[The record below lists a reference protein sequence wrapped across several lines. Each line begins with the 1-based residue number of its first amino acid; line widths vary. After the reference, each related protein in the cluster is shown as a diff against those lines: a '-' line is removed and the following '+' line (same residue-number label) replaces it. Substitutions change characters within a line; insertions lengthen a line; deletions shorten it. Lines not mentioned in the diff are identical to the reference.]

1 MWCNSFGLADKG
13 SLGAGGAS
21 QEDDVTR
28 NRSRL
33 GTLIVIGMLGS
44 LLPLTALP
52 AGATTGDLVITGV
65 VDGPL
70 PGGLPKA
77 IELYVANDIPDLS
90 IYGVGSANN
99 GNPSTGPEFTFPAV
113 AATAGDFIYLA
124 SEIPGFTA
132 FFGFAPDFTNATA
145 PNINGD
151 DAIELFLGT
160 DVVDVFGTVGM
171 SGTGQPWEYT
181 DGWAYRADGTGQ
193 DGATFAPSNWSFS
206 GINALD
212 GATTNATATTPFP
225 PGTYTEEVSP
235 PPLPDS
241 LIINEVDADTPGTD
255 AAEFVEIY
263 DGGTGNISLDGF
275 ALVFYNGS
283 NDLSYGTVDLDGLT
297 TDSDGYAVVCG
308 DVDAAFAVN
317 CDLDSVVGIQNG
329 QDAVALY
336 AADGADFP
344 VNSAIALDGLVDA
357 VVHETGDP
365 DDPGLLALL
374 NAGQSQVDEN
384 GAGDGPGH
392 SNQRCPNG
400 SGGSRNTDT
409 YAQFIPTVGVANVC
423 AVVPPDPVARL
434 IHEIQGA
441 GPASPHDGTGVVVEA
456 VVVGDFQGA
465 GGLRGF
471 YLQEEDAQ
479 ADSDPLTSEG
489 IFVFDGSFGVN
500 VAVGDLVEVTGTVD
514 EFNGSTQIGTV
525 TSVTVISAGNGVTP
539 ATVTLPVTAITD
551 LEAFEGMSVNM
562 PQTLTISEFFN
573 YDRFGEI
580 VLSTERQFQPT
591 ALFEPGSPEANQLA
605 AANALSRIT
614 LDDGRTAQNPDPA
627 VHPNGAEFNLD
638 NLFRGGDTVANVDG
652 VLDFAFDL
660 YRIHP
665 TQAADFAVQNPRP
678 AEHTAVGGSLEV
690 ASFNVLNY
698 FSTIDTGVFVCGP
711 LENQECRGADD
722 AEEFT
727 RQKDKIITALAEID
741 ADVVGLMEIENNRTD
756 EALADLVAG
765 LNARLGAGTYEYIGS
780 GSIGPDAIRIALI
793 YKPSRVTPVGIDAV
807 LDNDEFLDP
816 NNLGM
821 AQNRPAQAQTFQQN
835 ATGELFT
842 VVVNHLKSKGS
853 GCGPGDDDPVQGNCN
868 LTRALSAAVLAD
880 WLATDPTGS
889 GDPDFLVIGDLN
901 SYDKEDPIDA
911 LTAGADDIPAT
922 GDDFTDLL
930 LQLEGERAYSY
941 LFDGQLGY
949 LDYALANQ
957 TLRAQ
962 VTGST
967 VWHINADEPDLI
979 DYDTEF
985 KQDAQ
990 DAIYAPDQYRS
1001 SDHEA
1006 VIVGLAL
1013 DQTPPVV
1020 VAELDRITAT
1030 GNTGMFVVDFTC
1042 QDAVDPMPDCVAD
1055 LNGVPVTDG
1064 QIIQLV
1070 RAPGQ
1075 PITLRLG
1082 TVLFMKADSFTLTVT
1097 GTDERGNSA
1106 TATAEPVFRS

>member
-1 MWCNSFGLADKG
+1 M
-13 SLGAGGAS
+13 
-21 QEDDVTR
+21 TR

-33 GTLIVIGMLGS
+33 STLIVIGMLGS

-90 IYGVGSANN
+90 VYGVGSANN
-99 GNPSTGPEFTFPAV
+99 GGGSDGQEFTFPAV
-113 AATAGDFIYLA
+113 SAAAGDFIYLA
-124 SEIPGFTA
+124 SEATGFTT

-145 PNINGD
+145 PSLNGD
-151 DAIELFLGT
+151 DAVELFMSGA
-160 DVVDVFGTVGM
+160 VVDVFGEAMHAGA
-171 SGTGQPWEYT
+171 GPWAYE
-181 DGWAYRADGTGQ
+181 DGWAYRANGTGQ
-193 DGATFAPSNWSFS
+193 DTVFTLGNWEFS

-212 GATTNATATTPFP
+212 GAATNATASAPFP
-225 PGTYTEEVSP
+225 LGSYTEDESP
-235 PPLPDS
+235 PPPS
-241 LIINEVDADTPGTD
+241 TLIINEVDADTPGAD
-255 AAEFVEIY
+255 AAEFIEIY
-263 DGGTGNISLDGF
+263 DGGAGNTPLDGF

-283 NDLSYGTVDLDGLT
+283 NDLVYGSVDLDDLT
-297 TDSDGYAVVCG
+297 TDAEGYAVICG

-317 CDLDSVVGIQNG
+317 CDLDSTVSIQNG

-336 AADGADFP
+336 TGDAADFP
-344 VNSAIALDGLVDA
+344 STGPIVLDGIVDA
-357 VVHETGDP
+357 LVYDTSDA
-365 DDPGLLALL
+365 DDPGLLVLL
-374 NAGQSQVDEN
+374 NASQPQVDEN
-384 GAGDGPGH
+384 GTGAGDTQ

-400 SGGSRNTDT
+400 SGGARNTGS
-409 YAQFIPTVGVANVC
+409 YAQFIPTVGVANAC
-423 AVVPPDPVARL
+423 AVVPPDPVARP

-465 GGLRGF
+465 GALRGF
-471 YLQEEDAQ
+471 YLQEEDSQ
-479 ADSDPLTSEG
+479 ADSDPSTSEG
-489 IFVFDGSFGVN
+489 IFVFDGSFGVD

-525 TSVTVISAGNGVTP
+525 TSVRVISAGNEVTP
-539 ATVTLPVTAITD
+539 ATVTLPVTEITD
-551 LEAFEGMSVNM
+551 LEAFEGMSVQV

-591 ALFEPGSPEANQLA
+591 ALFEPGSPEAGQLA

-627 VHPNGAEFNLD
+627 IHPNGAEFGLD
-638 NLFRGGDTVANVDG
+638 NLFRGGDTVTNVVG

-665 TQAADFAVQNPRP
+665 TQGADFAVQNPRP

-698 FSTIDTGVFVCGP
+698 FSTIDTGVFICGP

-741 ADVVGLMEIENNRTD
+741 ADVVGLMEIENNPTD

-765 LNARLGAGTYEYIGS
+765 LNAEMGAGTYEYIGS

-793 YKPSRVTPVGIDAV
+793 YKPSRVTPVGTDAV
-807 LDNDEFLDP
+807 LDSDEFLDP

-821 AQNRPAQAQTFQQN
+821 AQNRPAQAQTFQEN
-835 ATGELFT
+835 TTGELFT

-853 GCGPGDDDPVQGNCN
+853 ECGPGDDDPIQGNCN

-880 WLATDPTGS
+880 WLAADPTGS

-911 LTAGADDIPAT
+911 LTAGADDVSAT

-930 LQLEGERAYSY
+930 LQFEGERAYSY

-1020 VAELDRITAT
+1020 VAELDRIAAT
-1030 GNTGMFVVDFTC
+1030 RNTGLFIVDFGC
-1042 QDAVDPMPDCVAD
+1042 EDAVDPRPACVAD

-1064 QIIQLV
+1064 QITHLV
-1070 RAPGQ
+1070 KSPGK

-1082 TVLFMKADSFTLTVT
+1082 PVLFMKDESFTLTVT

-1106 TATAEPVFRS
+1106 TVTAEPVFRG

>member
-1 MWCNSFGLADKG
+1 M
-13 SLGAGGAS
+13 
-21 QEDDVTR
+21 TR

-33 GTLIVIGMLGS
+33 GALIVIGMLGS

-70 PGGLPKA
+70 AGGLPKA
-77 IELYVANDIPDLS
+77 VELHVANDIPDLS
-90 IYGVGSANN
+90 IYGVGSASN
-99 GNPSTGPEFTFPAV
+99 GEGTDGQEFTFPAV
-113 AATAGDFIYLA
+113 PATAGDFLYLA
-124 SEIPGFTA
+124 SEATGFTN
-132 FFGFAPDFTNATA
+132 FFGFAPDFTNGVALS
-145 PNINGD
+145 INGN
-151 DAIELFLGT
+151 DAIELFLNGA
-160 DVVDVFGTVGM
+160 VVDVFGEIAH
-171 SGTGQPWEYT
+171 TGPGPWNYE
-181 DGWAYRADGTGQ
+181 DGWAYRVNGTGQ
-193 DGATFAPSNWSFS
+193 DASTFALANWAFS

-212 GATTNATATTPFP
+212 GAATNATAATPFP
-225 PGTYTEEVSP
+225 LGTYTEEATP
-235 PPLPDS
+235 PPPS
-241 LIINEVDADTPGTD
+241 SVMINEVDSDTLGTD
-255 AAEFVEIY
+255 MAEFVEIY
-263 DGGTGNISLDGF
+263 DGGTGNTSLDGF

-283 NDLSYGTVDLDGLT
+283 NDLSYGSLDLDGLT

-317 CDLDSVVGIQNG
+317 CDLDSAVGIQNG

-336 AADGADFP
+336 QGNAADFP
-344 VNSAIALDGLVDA
+344 NGAAISTDGLVDA
-357 VVHETGDP
+357 LVYDTADA

-374 NAGQSQVDEN
+374 NTGQPQVDEN
-384 GAGDGPGH
+384 GEGAGDTH
-392 SNQRCPNG
+392 SNQRCRNG
-400 SGGSRNTDT
+400 SGGARNTTT

-434 IHEIQGA
+434 IHEIQGS
-441 GPASPHDGTGVVVEA
+441 GPTSPHDGSGVVVEA

-465 GGLRGF
+465 GALRGF
-471 YLQEEDAQ
+471 YLQEEDSQ

-500 VAVGDLVEVTGTVD
+500 VTVGDLVEVTGTVD

-525 TSVTVISAGNGVTP
+525 TSVTVITAGNGVTP
-539 ATVTLPVTAITD
+539 ATVTLPVTEITD
-551 LEAFEGMSVNM
+551 LEAFEGMSVNL

-591 ALFEPGSPEANQLA
+591 ALFEPGSAEANQLA

-638 NLFRGGDTVANVDG
+638 NLFRGGDTVANVVG

-665 TQAADFAVQNPRP
+665 TQGADFAVQNPRP
-678 AEHTAVGGSLEV
+678 LDHTAVGGSLEV

-741 ADVVGLMEIENNRTD
+741 ADVVGLMEIENNPTD

-765 LNARLGAGTYEYIGS
+765 LNAQIGAGTYEYIGS
-780 GSIGPDAIRIALI
+780 GSIGSDAIRIALI
-793 YKPSRVTPVGIDAV
+793 YKPSRVTPVGTDAV
-807 LDNDEFLDP
+807 LDSDEFLDP

-821 AQNRPAQAQTFQQN
+821 AQNRPAQAQTFQEN

-853 GCGPGDDDPVQGNCN
+853 GCGPEDDDPMQGNCN

-880 WLATDPTGS
+880 WLAADPTGS

-901 SYDKEDPIDA
+901 SYDKEDPIEA
-911 LTAGADDIPAT
+911 LTAGADDVPAT

-930 LQLEGERAYSY
+930 LQFEGERAYSY

-1020 VAELDRITAT
+1020 VAELDRISAT
-1030 GNTGMFVVDFTC
+1030 RNTGLFIVDFAC
-1042 QDAVDPMPDCVAD
+1042 QDAVDPRPTCVAD

-1064 QIIQLV
+1064 QITQLV
-1070 RAPGQ
+1070 RSPGK

-1082 TVLFMKADSFTLTVT
+1082 PVLFMKDDSFTLTVT

-1106 TATAEPVFRS
+1106 TATAEPVFR

>member
-1 MWCNSFGLADKG
+1 MNS
-13 SLGAGGAS
+13 
-21 QEDDVTR
+21 
-28 NRSRL
+28 
-33 GTLIVIGMLGS
+33 
-44 LLPLTALP
+44 P
-52 AGATTGDLVITGV
+52 
-65 VDGPL
+65 
-70 PGGLPKA
+70 
-77 IELYVANDIPDLS
+77 
-90 IYGVGSANN
+90 VG
-99 GNPSTGPEFTFPAV
+99 
-113 AATAGDFIYLA
+113 
-124 SEIPGFTA
+124 
-132 FFGFAPDFTNATA
+132 
-145 PNINGD
+145 
-151 DAIELFLGT
+151 
-160 DVVDVFGTVGM
+160 
-171 SGTGQPWEYT
+171 
-181 DGWAYRADGTGQ
+181 
-193 DGATFAPSNWSFS
+193 
-206 GINALD
+206 
-212 GATTNATATTPFP
+212 
-225 PGTYTEEVSP
+225 
-235 PPLPDS
+235 
-241 LIINEVDADTPGTD
+241 
-255 AAEFVEIY
+255 
-263 DGGTGNISLDGF
+263 
-275 ALVFYNGS
+275 
-283 NDLSYGTVDLDGLT
+283 
-297 TDSDGYAVVCG
+297 
-308 DVDAAFAVN
+308 
-317 CDLDSVVGIQNG
+317 
-329 QDAVALY
+329 
-336 AADGADFP
+336 
-344 VNSAIALDGLVDA
+344 LDGLVDA
-357 VVHETGDP
+357 VVYETGDP

-374 NAGQSQVDEN
+374 NAGQPQVNEN
-384 GAGDGPGH
+384 GAGAGDTH

-400 SGGSRNTDT
+400 SGGARNTNT
-409 YAQFIPTVGVANVC
+409 YAQFIPTVGVANLC
-423 AVVPPDPVARL
+423 AVAPPDPVARL

-465 GGLRGF
+465 GALRGF

-489 IFVFDGSFGVN
+489 IFVFDGSFGVD

-525 TSVTVISAGNGVTP
+525 TSVTVSSAGNGVTP
-539 ATVTLPVTAITD
+539 ATVTLPVTEITD
-551 LEAFEGMSVNM
+551 LEAFEGMSVHL
-562 PQTLTISEFFN
+562 PQPLTISEFFN
-573 YDRFGEI
+573 YGRFGEI
-580 VLSTERQFQPT
+580 VLTIERQFQPT
-591 ALFEPGSPEANQLA
+591 ALFEPGSPEAAQLA

-638 NLFRGGDTVANVDG
+638 NLFRGGDTVANVVG

-665 TQAADFAVQNPRP
+665 TQGADFTVQNPRP
-678 AEHTAVGGSLEV
+678 AEHNAVGGSLEV

-711 LENQECRGADD
+711 LESQECRGADN

-741 ADVVGLMEIENNRTD
+741 ADVVGLMEIENHPTD

-765 LNARLGAGTYEYIGS
+765 LNARMGAGTYEYIGS
-780 GSIGPDAIRIALI
+780 GSIGTDAIRIALI
-793 YKPSRVTPVGIDAV
+793 YKPSRVTPVGTDAV
-807 LDNDEFLDP
+807 LDSDEFLDP

-821 AQNRPAQAQTFQQN
+821 AQNRPAQAQTFQEN

-853 GCGPGDDDPVQGNCN
+853 GCGPGDDDPMQGNCN

-911 LTAGADDIPAT
+911 LTAGADDVLAT

-930 LQLEGERAYSY
+930 LQFEGEMAYSY

-967 VWHINADEPDLI
+967 VWHINADEPNLI
-979 DYDTEF
+979 DYDTQF

-1020 VAELDRITAT
+1020 VAELDRLAAT
-1030 GNTGMFVVDFTC
+1030 RNTGLFVVDFTC
-1042 QDAVDPMPDCVAD
+1042 QDAVDPSPDCVAD
-1055 LNGVPVTDG
+1055 LNGVSVNDG
-1064 QIIQLV
+1064 QVVHLIK
-1070 RAPGQ
+1070 APGK

-1082 TVLFMKADSFTLTVT
+1082 PVLFMKDDSFTLTVT